1 MESYKCGNLYKF
13 LESINQRF
21 HLSLS
26 AGSHPLGQV
35 LVQACGSASVAQLS
49 SSLLL
54 FRAGRHSS
62 LGDEAEASKGVQ
74 AVTRVEGSSDGT
86 YPTGSHEYRL
96 D

>member
-1 MESYKCGNLYKF
+1 MEICTNF
-13 LESINQRF
+13 LNQSIKDPIYPF
-21 HLSLS
+21 S

-62 LGDEAEASKGVQ
+62 LGDEAEASKGLQV
-74 AVTRVEGSSDGT
+74 VTRIEGSSDGT